1 MRQLFLI
8 ISLLIAAG
16 RLEAQTIAKNDVP
29 SKEVALNERLTTIP
43 NVAEYS
49 GYKVLC
55 HQDKKNLSF
64 EVYSPKPDN
73 AELKLVTTE
82 GSEIYTI
89 HKGVI
94 RIGKNVFTLP
104 SKKISPGIYY
114 VVSKLTDGKQFA
126 DRVVIAK

>member
-8 ISLLIAAG
+8 ISLLIAAE

-29 SKEVALNERLTTIP
+29 SKEVASNERLTTIP

-49 GYKVLC
+49 GYKILC

-64 EVYSPKPDN
+64 EVFSPKSDN

-94 RIGKNVFTLP
+94 HIGKNVFMLP
-104 SKKISPGIYY
+104 SKKFSPGIYY

>member
-8 ISLLIAAG
+8 ISLLIVAG
-16 RLEAQTIAKNDVP
+16 RLEGQTIAKNDVP
-29 SKEVALNERLTTIP
+29 SKETGSNERLITIP
-43 NVAEYS
+43 NVAEYT

-64 EVYSPKPDN
+64 EVFSPKSDN
-73 AELKLVTTE
+73 AELKLVSTE

-89 HKGVI
+89 HNGSI

-104 SKKISPGIYY
+104 SKKFSPGMYY
-114 VVSKLTDGKQFA
+114 VVSKLTGGKQFA
-126 DRVVIAK
+126 DKVVITK